1 MHVLPRCVFCTGFS
15 LGMARVGLLCP
26 RRLSSVPCSEGCAA
40 ASSILSESDMVL
52 TFTVGAVEGLSVLEV
67 SCSGGSSSLVEVRR
81 SSSVPSLSRIPPV
94 EGLGGP
100 SSESDV
106 GKACSFTVGAAG
118 GVSVLLVFCSRGP
131 GLPSCV
137 DASPL
142 QS

>member
-1 MHVLPRCVFCTGFS
+1 MSSALLKCTLGVARTGLFWPQRSS
-15 LGMARVGLLCP
+15 LVT
-26 RRLSSVPCSEGCAA
+26 CSEGCVD

-67 SCSGGSSSLVEVRR
+67 SCSGGSGSPVEVRR

-106 GKACSFTVGAAG
+106 GQACSFTVGAAG